1 MNSLIQ
7 SLFHTPEFRRVLF
20 ALPLCVRD
28 LPNHCAYGS
37 KMQEGDSLET
47 PSALFSGQKRE
58 ILFNF
63 QKLFVEMAAKDIA
76 AASTKELTD
85 SFGW

>member
-1 MNSLIQ
+1 
-7 SLFHTPEFRRVLF
+7 
-20 ALPLCVRD
+20 
-28 LPNHCAYGS
+28 
-37 KMQEGDSLET
+37 MQEGDSLET

-76 AASTKELTD
+76 AASTRELTD